1 MRVNLIEYIRTW
13 TRAGGYFDVGAG
25 HFKRI
30 GDFAVLLAQNSEYRS
45 EKCALAGREPYD
57 NRFLYYTHSQ
67 YIDELPIEK
76 YKPYLQHW
84 LTSKMWAPNK
94 LLQKY
99 YIIITNCMLRL
110 LEATKRS
117 DSMQNSSF
125 SKLCSFDILAKFAAS
140 LVMNTVISDDA
151 AEIGVKGQGEEDVMA
166 NLVLYEVLRNYAD
179 RIYKPADRRLFVE
192 TAVGIFETEFQ
203 MKGADAEYLDRMVVG
218 NYHEKQLINYIRCV
232 NQANNLSRVK
242 DMIHLKLS
250 GATNNHFLLSVLDQ
264 PNGIRDVFRLSRILF
279 KEQ

>member
-1 MRVNLIEYIRTW
+1 M
-13 TRAGGYFDVGAG
+13 
-25 HFKRI
+25 K
-30 GDFAVLLAQNSEYRS
+30 
-45 EKCALAGREPYD
+45 
-57 NRFLYYTHSQ
+57 
-67 YIDELPIEK
+67 
-76 YKPYLQHW
+76 
-84 LTSKMWAPNK
+84 
-94 LLQKY
+94 
-99 YIIITNCMLRL
+99 
-110 LEATKRS
+110 
-117 DSMQNSSF
+117 NSSF
-125 SKLCSFDILAKFAAS
+125 SHLNSFDILAKFCAS

-151 AEIGVKGQGEEDVMA
+151 REIGVKGQSEEDVMA

-179 RIYKPADRRLFVE
+179 RIYKPEDRRLFVKS
-192 TAVGIFETEFQ
+192 AVEIFKHEFQ
-203 MKGADAEYLDRMVVG
+203 MKDADVEYLDRMVVG